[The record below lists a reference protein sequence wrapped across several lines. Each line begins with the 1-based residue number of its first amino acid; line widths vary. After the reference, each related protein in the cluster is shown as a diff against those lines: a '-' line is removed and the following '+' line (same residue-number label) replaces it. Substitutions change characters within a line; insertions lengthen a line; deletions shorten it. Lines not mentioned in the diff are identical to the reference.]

1 MSLVRYEVVN
11 GVAELRLDRPPVN
24 AVTAALVDE
33 LLACLARAREDAT
46 VRVVLLASANPG
58 PFCAGLDIRA
68 VDGQPPEA
76 LHALLDKLYVRVADA
91 QYHLGKPS
99 IAVMGGAARGAGMTL
114 AISCDL
120 LVAERGASFGYPEID
135 VGLIPAIH
143 FAHLHRVVGRH
154 RAFDLLFTGRSFDVT
169 EAASLGLISRVCES
183 GEGLATGRALAREL
197 AGKAPGVMR
206 RGRAAFLRE
215 CDADYRRGVAAAVE
229 NFTSLAVTAEAR
241 EGIRA
246 FIEKRPPAWRLPAN
260 D

>member
-1 MSLVRYEVVN
+1 MSLVRYEVVD

-24 AVTAALVDE
+24 AVTAELVDA
-33 LLACLARAREDAT
+33 LLAALARARDDAG

-68 VDGQPPEA
+68 VDGQPSEV

-91 QYHLGKPS
+91 QHHLGKPS
-99 IAVMGGAARGAGMTL
+99 IAVIGGAARGAGMTL

-120 LVAERGASFGYPEID
+120 IVAERGSSFGYPEID

-154 RAFDLLFTGRSFDVT
+154 RAFDLLFTGRRFDVT
-169 EAASLGLISRVCES
+169 EAAELGLVSRVCET

-197 AGKAPGVMR
+197 AAKAPGVMR

-229 NFTSLAVTAEAR
+229 NFTSLAATAEAR

-246 FIEKRPPAWRLPAN
+246 FIEKRPPAWRMPAN